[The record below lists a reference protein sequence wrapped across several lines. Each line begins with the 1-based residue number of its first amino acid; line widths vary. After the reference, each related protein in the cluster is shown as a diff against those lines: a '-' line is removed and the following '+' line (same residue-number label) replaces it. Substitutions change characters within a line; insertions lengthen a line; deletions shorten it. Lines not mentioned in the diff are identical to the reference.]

1 LAESIES
8 SFTFFL
14 LTEIELA
21 VRALLASPL
30 DLKPVF
36 RLKQLQYLLPLQF
49 RLLLFLLEE
58 RIKTSKKVA
67 SSNSFKSSAV
77 AFPNRILEALID
89 FSFAE

>member
-1 LAESIES
+1 LFIKSLAESINPPLLFS
-8 SFTFFL
+8 L

-58 RIKTSKKVA
+58 RHQ
-67 SSNSFKSSAV
+67 NF
-77 AFPNRILEALID
+77 
-89 FSFAE
+89 